1 MNGEEEEEESREE
14 EKRLTCKT
22 AFVDLLSHGEGRKK
36 KIKEVGKHKMG

>member
-1 MNGEEEEEESREE
+1 MGERRREEESREE